1 MAAAK
6 KPGTRTPR
14 GPMAKSTR
22 TWLIRGAVAAV
33 AGLILGGAGGVVTV
47 RTLDQLGADSVMAT
61 APDGSATLETESDS
75 EAAEPV
81 ASGAKLIALL
91 VAQDGDIL
99 TVSEYGYGKRTAIS
113 GFPLRGRGGQGVIAQ
128 ALSDKS
134 GKLLGALDINDRH
147 ELMLISDAGHL
158 IRVKASEVKQLGRNT
173 QGVRVARPS
182 EGDRL
187 VGLDRIEPEPE
198 AEAEAVDD
206 ASLPPATDAP
216 ESSAADDSAD
226 A

>member
-1 MAAAK
+1 MVLTSGESDVLMFSDA
-6 KPGTRTPR
+6 GRVIR
-14 GPMAKSTR
+14 FNERDVRPMG
-22 TWLIRGAVAAV
+22 RGATGVRGMRLV
-33 AGLILGGAGGVVTV
+33 VKAGTGE
-47 RTLDQLGADSVMAT
+47 DD
-61 APDGSATLETESDS
+61 DSATLETEGEAD
-75 EAAEPV
+75 AAEPI

-134 GKLLGALDINDRH
+134 GKLLGALDVNDRH

-158 IRVKASEVKQLGRNT
+158 IRVKASDIKQLGRNT
-173 QGVRVARPS
+173 QGVRIARPS

-198 AEAEAVDD
+198 VVDETGGVLPAE
-206 ASLPPATDAP
+206 PAAPAP
-216 ESSAADDSAD
+216 EDDSSPA
-226 A
+226 AE